1 MKPQLVIAGLNF
13 VVNIVLLRKYFP
25 VYLSYKVLPMISSRN
40 FSISSFTI
48 RPLFFLE
55 SIVQGD
61 GYGSLFNLLHL
72 DILISQPHFCFFFY
86 SSSNISYLN
95 SCILMLGFFILF
107 CWPTCVFLWKY
118 HIIFIIIALS
128 YISISWMTISPAF
141 IQHHSLFE
149 ASWVFVVPYDF

>member
-72 DILISQPHFCFFFY
+72 DILISQPHFCFFFFFY

-95 SCILMLGFFILF
+95 SCILMLFLFCSVGLHVCFCESTILF
-107 CWPTCVFLWKY
+107 LLLLPY
-118 HIIFIIIALS
+118 HISQYL
-128 YISISWMTISPAF
+128 
-141 IQHHSLFE
+141 E
-149 ASWVFVVPYDF
+149 

>member
-72 DILISQPHFCFFFY
+72 DILISQPHFCFFFLFFIKY
-86 SSSNISYLN
+86 QLPEFMYTHVGVFYFVLLAYMCVFVKVPYYFYYYCPIIYLNILNDNIS
-95 SCILMLGFFILF
+95 SIHPTSFF
-107 CWPTCVFLWKY
+107 V
-118 HIIFIIIALS
+118 
-128 YISISWMTISPAF
+128 
-141 IQHHSLFE
+141 
-149 ASWVFVVPYDF
+149 